1 MKENI
6 ENESIKLIND
16 SDSDKKDIIMIKEN
30 KQNQRRTS
38 FIIKQNSSH
47 SSHKLPNFFKLNLL
61 KGILY
66 LDEHLNFFTFIKFI
80 FGLIF
85 LVLPLIIIILIVY
98 LDSTEKNRYIFF
110 PFFVSVCLIVSS
122 LLIFGIMK
130 LSNSCRISG
139 IFIESYERI
148 AIFKI
153 AKFIF
158 AGFILLWFLFICE
171 NFVFNFNLMKEKVT
185 QSKEK
190 EIGSKIFD
198 EGTYFMRL
206 LFILLFWDLEKIDG
220 KYTYEEL
227 GYFDYEDSFFYDF
240 QKIFG
245 QLLIPII
252 TFCFCGIFK
261 IILIK
266 TKRGLIYFI
275 LYIITIFISFY
286 ILFYD
291 VSKDN
296 TKIKDK
302 EEDEKYFI
310 DTKMKYLE
318 IIPITLIILLLIM
331 INAKVF
337 IIDLKHK
344 KYYSY
349 KNKSKNLFVAFLII
363 CSYLINTSGFI
374 LFLYLLYDLYLYKIT
389 HKFPKNKFDESWRF
403 IYISLLLIFS
413 GYAFPFGHY
422 YFKLLFHST
431 VFENFDHYLKNDFYT
446 SSSGNIKKSST
457 LYQKRISEKSF

>member
-6 ENESIKLIND
+6 ENEKIKLIND
-16 SDSDKKDIIMIKEN
+16 SDSDKKDIIMINEN
-30 KQNQRRTS
+30 KQNQRRNS
-38 FIIKQNSSH
+38 FMN
-47 SSHKLPNFFKLNLL
+47 KLNNRYKFPNFFKINLL
-61 KGILY
+61 KGIHY
-66 LDEHLNFFTFIKFI
+66 LDGHLNFFTFIKFI

-85 LVLPLIIIILIVY
+85 LVLPVLLIIFIAYSDVA
-98 LDSTEKNRYIFF
+98 EKNKYIFF
-110 PFFVSVCLIVSS
+110 PFFISVSLIISS

-130 LSNSCRISG
+130 LSNSCKISG

-158 AGFILLWFLFICE
+158 TGFILIWFLFICE
-171 NFVFNFNLMKEKVT
+171 NFVFNYNLMKEKVT

-190 EIGSKIFD
+190 EITSKMFN
-198 EGTYFMRL
+198 EGTYIMRL
-206 LFILLFWDLEKIDG
+206 LFIFLFWDLEKING
-220 KYTYEEL
+220 KYTYDKL
-227 GYFDYEDSFFYDF
+227 GYFDYEDKFFYDF
-240 QKIFG
+240 HKIFS

-252 TFCFCGIFK
+252 TFCFCGTFK

-266 TKRGLIYFI
+266 SKRGLLYFI

-286 ILFYD
+286 ISFYD
-291 VSKDN
+291 VSKDH
-296 TKIKDK
+296 KIIEDK
-302 EEDEKYFI
+302 EKEEEYFK

-318 IIPITLIILLLIM
+318 IIPFTLIILLLII
-331 INAKVF
+331 INTKIF

-349 KNKSKNLFVAFLII
+349 KDKSTNNFVGFLTI

-374 LFLYLLYDLYLYKIT
+374 LFLYVLYYLFIYKIT
-389 HKFPKNKFDESWRF
+389 QDFPIEKFYECWRF
-403 IYISLLLIFS
+403 IYISLLLIFF

-422 YFKLLFHST
+422 YFKLLFHSIAY
-431 VFENFDHYLKNDFYT
+431 ENFDHFLKNDFYKR
-446 SSSGNIKKSST
+446 SSGNIKKSST
-457 LYQKRISEKSF
+457 LYQKKISEKSF

>member
-6 ENESIKLIND
+6 ENENIKLIND

-30 KQNQRRTS
+30 KQNQKRTS
-38 FIIKQNSSH
+38 FISKQNN
-47 SSHKLPNFFKLNLL
+47 SHKLPNYFKLNLL
-61 KGILY
+61 KRIHY
-66 LDEHLNFFTFIKFI
+66 LDEHINFYSFIKLI

-85 LVLPLIIIILIVY
+85 LVLPLLLIIFIVY
-98 LDSTEKNRYIFF
+98 LDTTEKNKYIFF
-110 PFFVSVCLIVSS
+110 PFFISICLIICS

-130 LSNSCRISG
+130 LSNSCKISG

-148 AIFKI
+148 SIFNI

-158 AGFILLWFLFICE
+158 TGIIFLWFLFICE
-171 NFVFNFNLMKEKVT
+171 DFVFNFNLMKEKVT
-185 QSKEK
+185 QSRDK
-190 EIGSKIFD
+190 EITSKMFN
-198 EGTYFMRL
+198 EGTYIMRL
-206 LFILLFWDLEKIDG
+206 LFIFLFWDLEKIDG
-220 KYTYEEL
+220 KYTYDKL
-227 GYFDYEDSFFYDF
+227 GYFDYEDNFFNDF
-240 QKIFG
+240 QKIFSK
-245 QLLIPII
+245 LLIPII

-261 IILIK
+261 IIFIK
-266 TKRGLIYFI
+266 TKRGLLYFI
-275 LYIITIFISFY
+275 LYIITIFVSFY

-291 VSKDN
+291 VSKDRI
-296 TKIKDK
+296 KIK
-302 EEDEKYFI
+302 EEEYFK

-318 IIPITLIILLLIM
+318 IIPITLIILLLLI
-331 INAKVF
+331 INTKIF

-349 KNKSKNLFVAFLII
+349 QNKSKNIFICFLAI
-363 CSYLINTSGFI
+363 CSYLINISGFI
-374 LFLYLLYDLYLYKIT
+374 LFLYLLYDLFLYKIT
-389 HKFPKNKFDESWRF
+389 QDFPIEKFNNSWKL

-431 VFENFDHYLKNDFYT
+431 AFENFDHFLKNDFYAH
-446 SSSGNIKKSST
+446 SSGIIKKSPT